1 MKKIIIECDEER
13 YLNSDAIKI
22 RKDLERVAKIR
33 GTIHKGNEEKGGA
46 NGSATGAASGSR
58 KFI

>member
-22 RKDLERVAKIR
+22 RKDLERVAKI
-33 GTIHKGNEEKGGA
+33 TEEL
-46 NGSATGAASGSR
+46 
-58 KFI
+58 I